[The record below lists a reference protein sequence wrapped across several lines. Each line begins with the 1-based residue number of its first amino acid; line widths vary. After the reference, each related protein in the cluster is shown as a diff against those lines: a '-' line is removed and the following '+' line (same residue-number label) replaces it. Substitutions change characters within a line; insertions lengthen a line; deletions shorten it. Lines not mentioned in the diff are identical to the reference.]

1 MILFLISNYSG
12 FNTGRGG
19 HYYSLR
25 QMAETIAKDR
35 KVVTVVMGDSTSLPT
50 ALLGM
55 QNVHSVSTKL
65 HKQQKGVKNVI
76 AKLKELKYLPELTA
90 VHAYDAKSTYIGAHI
105 AKMTNTSFILTKCG
119 GRVPKKF
126 YPKVNSL
133 IVFHKKDY
141 DYFSKQKS
149 NYPDVYLIPNRAK
162 PALYEENRQYQIHKI
177 RNEHAF
183 NVLKIGRIGSYY
195 FKTLTDTI
203 KFCSHIQSK
212 DFPIHLSF
220 VGYEESVEV
229 TERLQA
235 YAEQLNVSL
244 SIYSDSDYTS
254 QASELLWSCD
264 AAVGTGRGA
273 MEALSAGK
281 ILLFPVSNFDYPC
294 LFNKK
299 TAAYAMQDNF
309 SERTILPEQLS
320 EYCNPSHVLDLIID
334 SSYRRSLN
342 AFGYDIFNSDFNVD
356 VGARKVLDIYDS
368 NQNITAISRWNFLM
382 LRLHNMKL
390 HFKHRSKSFRY
401 KLKGMVGS

>member
-25 QMAETIAKDR
+25 QMAETIAQNR
-35 KVVTVVMGDSTSLPT
+35 KIVTVVMGDSTSLPA

-55 QNVHSVSTKL
+55 QNVHSVSTEL

-76 AKLKELKYLPELTA
+76 IKLKELKYLSELTA

-141 DYFSKQKS
+141 DYFSKQKN
-149 NYPDVYLIPNRAK
+149 NYQNVHLIPNRVK

-212 DFPIHLSF
+212 DFPIRLSF
-220 VGYEESVEV
+220 IGYEESGEV
-229 TERLQA
+229 TEKLRV

-294 LFNKK
+294 LFNEK
-299 TAAYAMQDNF
+299 TATYAMQDNF

-320 EYCNPSHVLDLIID
+320 GYCDPSNILSLITD
-334 SSYRRSLN
+334 SAYRHKLN
-342 AFGYDIFNSDFNVD
+342 AFGYETFNSDFNVE
-356 VGARKVLDIYDS
+356 VGARKVLEIYDNS
-368 NQNITAISRWNFLM
+368 PNIIAISRWNFLM
-382 LRLHNMKL
+382 LLLHNMKL
-390 HFKHRSKSFRY
+390 HFKQRSKSFRH
-401 KLKGMVGS
+401 KLKAVVG

>member
-1 MILFLISNYSG
+1 MILFLISNYAG

-35 KVVTVVMGDSTSLPT
+35 KVVTVVLGDRNSLPT

-55 QNVHSVSTKL
+55 QHVHSVPTEL
-65 HKQQKGVKNVI
+65 HKQQKGLKNVI
-76 AKLKELKYLPELTA
+76 DKLKELKHLSELTA
-90 VHAYDAKSTYIGAHI
+90 VHAYDAKSTYISAYI
-105 AKMTNTSFILTKCG
+105 AKIVNTPFILTKCG
-119 GRVPKKF
+119 GRTPKKF

-141 DYFSKQKS
+141 DYFSKQKN
-149 NYPDVYLIPNRAK
+149 NYPNVHLIPNRAK
-162 PALYEENRQYQIHKI
+162 PAVYEENRQYQIQKI
-177 RNEHAF
+177 RNERAF
-183 NVLKIGRIGSYY
+183 NILKIGRIGSYY

-203 KFCSHIQSK
+203 KFCSCIQSK

-220 VGYEESVEV
+220 IGYEESVEV
-229 TERLQA
+229 THRLRV

-281 ILLFPVSNFDYPC
+281 ILLFPVSNLDYPC
-294 LFNKK
+294 LFNEK
-299 TAAYAMQDNF
+299 TATYAMQDNF
-309 SERTILPEQLS
+309 SERTVLPEQLS
-320 EYCNPSHVLDLIID
+320 EYCNPNHVLDLITD
-334 SSYRRSLN
+334 SPYRDKLN
-342 AFGYDIFNSDFNVD
+342 TFGYDIFNSDFNVD
-356 VGARKVLDIYDS
+356 VGARKVLGIYDG
-368 NQNITAISRWNFLM
+368 NQSIVAISRWNFLM

-390 HFKHRSKSFRY
+390 HFKHRSKSFRR
-401 KLKGMVGS
+401 KLKRIVGL

>member
-1 MILFLISNYSG
+1 MVLFLISNYSG

-25 QMAETIAKDR
+25 QMAETIAKNR
-35 KVVTVVMGDSTSLPT
+35 QVVTIVMGDSVSLPA

-55 QNVHSVSTKL
+55 QNVHSISTKL

-76 AKLKELKYLPELTA
+76 AKLEELECLSELTT
-90 VHAYDAKSTYIGAHI
+90 VHAYDAKSAYIGAHI
-105 AKMTNTSFILTKCG
+105 AKMTKTSFILTKCG

-126 YPKVNSL
+126 YPKVHSL

-141 DYFSKQKS
+141 DYFSKQKN
-149 NYPDVYLIPNRAK
+149 NYPHVHLIPNRAK
-162 PALYEENRQYQIHKI
+162 PALYEKSRQYQIQEI

-203 KFCSHIQSK
+203 KFCSHVQSK
-212 DFPIHLSF
+212 NFPIHLSF

-229 TERLQA
+229 TQRLRD

-281 ILLFPVSNFDYPC
+281 ILLFPVSNFDCPC
-294 LFNKK
+294 LFNEK

-309 SERTILPEQLS
+309 SERTIVPEQLS
-320 EYCNPSHVLDLIID
+320 EYCDPNYVLDLITD
-334 SSYRRSLN
+334 STYRHKLST
-342 AFGYDIFNSDFNVD
+342 FGYDIFNSDFNVD
-356 VGARKVLDIYDS
+356 VGARKVLDIYHS
-368 NQNITAISRWNFLM
+368 NQNNPGISRWNSFM

-390 HFKHRSKSFRY
+390 HFKHRTKSFRHR
-401 KLKGMVGS
+401 LKGMLS